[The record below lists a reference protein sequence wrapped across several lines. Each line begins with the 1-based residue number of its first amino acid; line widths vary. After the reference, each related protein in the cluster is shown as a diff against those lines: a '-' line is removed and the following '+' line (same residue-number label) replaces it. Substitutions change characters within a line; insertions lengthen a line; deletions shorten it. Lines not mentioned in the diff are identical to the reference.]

1 MIPFPYVLRR
11 RMMMCSGPFSFE
23 YTGAFTDYIN
33 GSNRV
38 IKFTSSGTLKVIKKA
53 INVQCK
59 LYGAGG
65 AAAYFYSPSG
75 WQDTQTRRT
84 CVLCGGGSGG
94 YRAFTFDLEP
104 GSYAITAGASKDATA
119 FGRTATKGGAA
130 YANSL
135 EDYGAGAGG
144 SPNGVTGAVKKGT
157 LYDDDSWLY
166 INRAATGMSY
176 CYGGAVTLTHIKNVQ
191 GKWYVS
197 EKTQDPDKGLVTLL
211 IPI

>member
-1 MIPFPYVLRR
+1 
-11 RMMMCSGPFSFE
+11 MCSSGPFSFE
-23 YTGAFTDYIN
+23 YTGAFQDYIS

-75 WQDTQTRRT
+75 DLNTQTRRT

-94 YRAFTFDLEP
+94 YRAFTVDLEP
-104 GSYAITAGASKDATA
+104 GSYAITVGASKDTTA
-119 FGRTATKGGAA
+119 FGRMATKGSAA
-130 YANSL
+130 YAHSL

-157 LYDDDSWLY
+157 LYEDDSWVY
-166 INRAATGMSY
+166 INKAGNVY
-176 CYGGAVTLTHIKNVQ
+176 YYGGAVILKHRVTSKGI
-191 GKWYVS
+191 WYVV
-197 EKTQDPDKGLVTLL
+197 EKPEDPDKGLVMLL

>member
-1 MIPFPYVLRR
+1 
-11 RMMMCSGPFSFE
+11 MCSDEPFSFE
-23 YTGAFTDYIN
+23 YTGAFTDVIN

-38 IKFTSSGTLKVIKKA
+38 ITFTSSGTLKVIKKA

-59 LYGAGG
+59 LCGAGG

-75 WQDTQTRRT
+75 WLDTQTLRT

-94 YRAFTFDLEP
+94 LKTFTFDLEP
-104 GSYAITAGASKDATA
+104 GSYAITVGASKNTTA

-144 SPNGVTGAVKKGT
+144 SPNGVTGAVKTGT
-157 LYDDDSWLY
+157 LYKQNDWLY
-166 INRAATGMSY
+166 INKAATGTIH
-176 CYGGAVTLTHIKNVQ
+176 CYGGAVTLKHIKNVQ
-191 GKWYVS
+191 GKWYVN
-197 EKTQDPDKGLVTLL
+197 EKTDAPDKGLVQLT

>member
-1 MIPFPYVLRR
+1 
-11 RMMMCSGPFSFE
+11 MCSSEPFSFE
-23 YTGAFTDYIN
+23 YTGAFTDSIN

-65 AAAYFYSPSG
+65 AAAYFYSPSE
-75 WQDTQTRRT
+75 WQDTQTQRT

-104 GSYAITAGASKDATA
+104 GSYAITVGASKDATA
-119 FGRTATKGGAA
+119 FGQTATKGGAA

-144 SPNGVTGAVKKGT
+144 SPNGVTGAVKTGT
-157 LYDDDSWLY
+157 LYKKDSWLY
-166 INRAATGMSY
+166 INRVGNSN
-176 CYGGAVTLTHIKNVQ
+176 CYGGAVTLKHIKNVQ

-197 EKTQDPDKGLVTLL
+197 EKTQEPDKGLVTLI

>member
-1 MIPFPYVLRR
+1 
-11 RMMMCSGPFSFE
+11 MCSGPFSFE
-23 YTGAFTDYIN
+23 YTGAFQDYIS
-33 GSNRV
+33 GSSRV

-53 INVQCK
+53 INVQCR

-75 WQDTQTRRT
+75 WQNTQTQRT

-135 EDYGAGAGG
+135 EAYGAGAGG
-144 SPNGVTGAVKKGT
+144 SPNGVNGEVKTGTIYK
-157 LYDDDSWLY
+157 DDSYLT
-166 INRAATGMSY
+166 INKAGGSY
-176 CYGGAVTLTHIKNVQ
+176 GYGGSVTLTHIKNIQ
-191 GKWYVS
+191 GKWYVN
-197 EKTQDPDKGLVTLL
+197 EKTYDPGKGLVMLA

>member
-1 MIPFPYVLRR
+1 
-11 RMMMCSGPFSFE
+11 MCSDEPFSFE
-23 YTGAFTDYIN
+23 YTGAFQDYIS

-53 INVQCK
+53 INVKCT

-65 AAAYFYSPSG
+65 AAAYFYEPSG
-75 WQDTQTRRT
+75 TLDTQPYRT

-94 YRAFTFDLEP
+94 LNTFTFDLEP
-104 GSYAITAGASKDATA
+104 GSYAITAGASQNTTA
-119 FGRTATKGGAA
+119 FGRTATKGSAA

-144 SPNGVTGAVKKGT
+144 SPGGATGKVKKGS
-157 LYDDDSWLY
+157 LYEEDDWLY
-166 INRAATGMSY
+166 INKTATGTAF
-176 CYGGAVTLTHIKNVQ
+176 CNGGACSLEQRKTSK
-191 GKWYVS
+191 GKWYVV
-197 EKTQDPDKGLVTLL
+197 EKMEDPDKGLVQLT

>member
-11 RMMMCSGPFSFE
+11 RMMMRSSAPFSFE
-23 YTGAFTDYIN
+23 YTGAFQDYIS

-75 WQDTQTRRT
+75 WLDTQTLRT

-94 YRAFTFDLEP
+94 YRTFTFDLEP
-104 GSYAITAGASKDATA
+104 GSYAITVGASKDTTA

-135 EDYGAGAGG
+135 EAYGAGAGG
-144 SPNGVTGAVKKGT
+144 SPNGVTGAVKTGT
-157 LYDDDSWLY
+157 LYKDDSYLT
-166 INRAATGMSY
+166 ITSAGSSY
-176 CYGGAVTLTHIKNVQ
+176 SKGGSVTLTHIKNVQ

-197 EKTQDPDKGLVTLL
+197 EKTYDPEKGVVMLL

>member
-1 MIPFPYVLRR
+1 MIPIQYALRR
-11 RMMMCSGPFSFE
+11 RHMCSGGRFSFE
-23 YTGAFTDYIN
+23 YTGAFTDVIK

-38 IKFTSSGTLKVIKKA
+38 ITFTSSGTLKVIKKA
-53 INVQCK
+53 INVRCQ

-65 AAAYFYSPSG
+65 ASAHFYSPSG
-75 WQDTQTRRT
+75 WLNTQTLRT

-94 YRAFTFDLEP
+94 YRTFTFDLEP
-104 GSYAITAGASKDATA
+104 GSYAITVGASKDATA

-144 SPNGVTGAVKKGT
+144 SPKGVNGEVKTGTIYENGSSLRINNAG
-157 LYDDDSWLY
+157 DSY
-166 INRAATGMSY
+166 NQ
-176 CYGGAVTLTHIKNVQ
+176 GGSVTLKHIQNVER
-191 GKWYVS
+191 KWHVNV
-197 EKTQDPDKGLVTLL
+197 KTFDPGKGLVRLT